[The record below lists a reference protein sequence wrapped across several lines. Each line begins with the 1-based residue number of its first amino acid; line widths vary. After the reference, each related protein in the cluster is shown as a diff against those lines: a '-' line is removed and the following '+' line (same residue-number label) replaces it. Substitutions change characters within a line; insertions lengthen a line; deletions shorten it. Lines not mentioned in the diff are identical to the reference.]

1 MWPGEQ
7 QPDGRQ
13 NPQGPAPQQQN
24 AFGPPSPQGPPP
36 QGPPPQGGGPY
47 GQQPYGYPQQPGY
60 PQAPGTP
67 PPSGYGQPQY
77 GQPQQPY
84 GYPQGYGQPQQP
96 HSPWAPAPSPG
107 NRRGLVIGV
116 SAAVAVVLVAAGV
129 TALLLNRGSGN
140 TPVASGSSSPSAP
153 ASPAGSAPAS
163 ADDGTGD
170 LHGGGSATVQ
180 PVVPGWQAVPRGDRA
195 VAFDVPKDWK
205 LDPQSTDIGFNDA
218 KGNPAV
224 LMGGPAE
231 ESKYSCGGTARA
243 AAGTKGGKNA
253 KSLQAAAEAEAENWA
268 YFAFTDLTKNPK
280 PLPHLNKAVP
290 FTNSHGIKGY
300 AASATETGEPNTGK
314 CASNGAAYAV
324 AWPGADNQLTIWVMY
339 TATGVPGEVPAQTI
353 RTMEESIRQ
362 IH

>member
-1 MWPGEQ
+1 MTASPFSE
-7 QPDGRQ
+7 PV
-13 NPQGPAPQQQN
+13 PQTFVSSDPQW
-24 AFGPPSPQGPPP
+24 
-36 QGPPPQGGGPY
+36 Y
-47 GQQPYGYPQQPGY
+47 K
-60 PQAPGTP
+60 
-67 PPSGYGQPQY
+67 
-77 GQPQQPY
+77 
-84 GYPQGYGQPQQP
+84 
-96 HSPWAPAPSPG
+96 
-107 NRRGLVIGV
+107 R
-116 SAAVAVVLVAAGV
+116 AVFYEVLV
-129 TALLLNRGSGN
+129 RGFKDSN
-140 TPVASGSSSPSAP
+140 
-153 ASPAGSAPAS
+153 
-163 ADDGTGD
+163 DDGTGD

-339 TATGVPGEVPAQTI
+339 TENANMMP
-353 RTMEESIRQ
+353 TMQHHAASP
-362 IH
+362 